1 MWGRFDLEENMELGE
16 KLKNT
21 RKNLRGYTLQK
32 VFDETG
38 ISVSFLSDIER
49 GRTKPSLETLQKL
62 ANYYQVNL
70 SDLLEDTQDNKII
83 SKDLYPTGLRDLLD
97 EEDLEEEVVEV
108 MLAMERRAKRKPETK
123 EDWKTYYYSL
133 KGLMGR

>member
-21 RKNLRGYTLQK
+21 RKNLRGY
-32 VFDETG
+32 
-38 ISVSFLSDIER
+38 
-49 GRTKPSLETLQKL
+49 TLQKL